1 MQSPGRMNIFS
12 RLLARL
18 GYVRLKDYGYALSPG
33 GKIVE
38 VVQVD
43 DDRFAPPPWQPVAWQ
58 TATSLLPP
66 APTGRPSP
74 RPLPPPPDADS
85 KEEEPAP
92 LFRVPAVPAT
102 VETAPPGSTP
112 EEEVED
118 DAISIHEGPAPED
131 EEWEWKMALARAR
144 EAADKERERKE
155 KGKETA
161 AVRPAAA
168 SSSPPFRRSA
178 LPLSAPPARKVV
190 ENPRP
195 MSRIARPEPRP
206 ATDRPVAAKT
216 TPRTVPP
223 KAPPGSKSRPMA
235 AVTAAARPEPQR
247 TPARSSLEKSVS
259 RVFSPATPSTSSAAG
274 KARPLPRLARGTESP
289 ARDGRPTQPRMA
301 LGSGRLPA
309 VHDPSHDV
317 TATDITAID
326 RAEASMRSDEEDTR
340 VNVVLGS
347 SPELTLDLSAGGDP
361 EVENTMVDSKPSGVA
376 IVSVADGASPLPR
389 LTARL
394 RRHSVPN

>member
-1 MQSPGRMNIFS
+1 MNIFS
-12 RLLARL
+12 RLLARF

-43 DDRFAPPPWQPVAWQ
+43 DDRFAPPPWQPLGWQ
-58 TATSLLPP
+58 SATSLLPP
-66 APTGRPSP
+66 APAGRPSP
-74 RPLPPPPDADS
+74 RPLPPPPDAEAD
-85 KEEEPAP
+85 EEEPAP
-92 LFRVPAVPAT
+92 LFRVPGVPAT
-102 VETAPPGSTP
+102 VETAPPGDALH
-112 EEEVED
+112 EEVDVDEIGID
-118 DAISIHEGPAPED
+118 EESIPED

-144 EAADKERERKE
+144 EAADKERARAE

-161 AVRPAAA
+161 AVRPVAAPA
-168 SSSPPFRRSA
+168 SSPAFRTSA
-178 LPLSAPPARKVV
+178 LPLSPPPASPRKVV
-190 ENPRP
+190 ESPRP

-206 ATDRPVAAKT
+206 GTDRPVAAKT

-223 KAPPGSKSRPMA
+223 KAPPGSKSRQM
-235 AVTAAARPEPQR
+235 AAARPEPEK

-259 RVFSPATPSTSSAAG
+259 RVFSPASPSTGGAAG

-309 VHDPSHDV
+309 VRDPSHDV
-317 TATDITAID
+317 TATDITAVD

-340 VNVVLGS
+340 VNVVLPPS
-347 SPELTLDLSAGGDP
+347 AEITLDIGVDCDP
-361 EVENTMVDSKPSGVA
+361 EVENTMVDSKPNGVA
-376 IVSVADGASPLPR
+376 IVSVADGSSPLPR

-394 RRHSVPN
+394 RRHSVSN